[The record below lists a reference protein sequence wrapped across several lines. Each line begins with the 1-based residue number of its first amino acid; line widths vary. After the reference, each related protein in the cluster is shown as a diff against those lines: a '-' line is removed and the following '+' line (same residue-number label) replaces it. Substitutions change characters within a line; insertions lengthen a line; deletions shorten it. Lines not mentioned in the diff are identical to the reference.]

1 MWVQVPLRVLLLNT
15 NMLRKSLL
23 FVFLLFIILGC
34 SEEEEVVNNQNKEF
48 EFLLEG
54 NPINLST
61 KLNVSYFND
70 ITVGVKEFRD
80 DYVSLITA
88 SGTQTIEITG
98 SSIEN
103 LTDSK
108 VVLSPPGSGNLPY
121 ANYIGVG
128 QLIKSNNK
136 FYGLYHGEY
145 HLGTLLPGN
154 IPGFYASVGLV
165 TSEDGIS
172 FTPSQNPVIPNYVS
186 KDDDNG
192 FADWG
197 YGEPSMLFS
206 KDSTELFVYYVDH
219 NRDNRGVNIC
229 MGKFDVIDGE
239 PQFDK
244 FYFLND
250 QNEFTSSIIKAK
262 EVVSGD
268 YGYSD
273 AIFPHVTY
281 NKFLDLY
288 IMVLSLNAWNDSNN
302 GRGCDSAKSGIYLTY
317 SKDGINWI
325 DPFNENVI
333 SYIGSPKKLVS
344 ECSIPWSQTSSF
356 AWHPSLIYTNESQT
370 EGYLLYSYG
379 ESLSYP
385 GHQLYGNK
393 FKIDLK

>member
-1 MWVQVPLRVLLLNT
+1 MDLKVRVGSSPTPGTYKMYRLFLSILLLT
-15 NMLRKSLL
+15 
-23 FVFLLFIILGC
+23 FTTC
-34 SEEEEVVNNQNKEF
+34 SKVEDDLKEIPNNIEF
-48 EFLLEG
+48 EFSLEG
-54 NPINLST
+54 DPINLSS

-70 ITVGVKEFRD
+70 ITVGVKELSD
-80 DYVSLITA
+80 DFVSLITS

-108 VVLSPPGSGNLPY
+108 VILSPPGSGNLPY

-128 QLIKSNNK
+128 QLIKTNGK
-136 FYGLYHGEY
+136 FYGLYHGEL
-145 HLGTLLPGN
+145 HDGSILPGGVA
-154 IPGFYASVGLV
+154 GFYGSVG
-165 TSEDGIS
+165 SASSNDGIN
-172 FTPSQNPVIPNYVS
+172 FTLSQDAVIPNYMT

-192 FADWG
+192 YGDGG

-206 KDSTELFVYYVDH
+206 KDSSELLVYYVDH

-229 MGKFDVIDGE
+229 MGKFDVINGE
-239 PQFDK
+239 PQFDN
-244 FYFLND
+244 FYFLSDDNSYTT
-250 QNEFTSSIIKAK
+250 NIIKAK
-262 EVVSGD
+262 EVVKGGIS
-268 YGYSD
+268 SD

-281 NKFLDLY
+281 NKTLDVY
-288 IMVLSLNAWNDSNN
+288 IMVLNLNAFSSGNCNLNS
-302 GRGCDSAKSGIYLTY
+302 SGIYITY

-325 DPFNENVI
+325 DPFNTNLI
-333 SYIGSPKKLVS
+333 SYIGSPKKLIS
-344 ECSIPWSQTSSF
+344 ECSIPFSQTSSF
-356 AWHPSLIYTNESQT
+356 AWHPSLIYTNEEQN

>member
-1 MWVQVPLRVLLLNT
+1 MWVQVPLRVLLFNCK
-15 NMLRKSLL
+15 MLRKPL
-23 FVFLLFIILGC
+23 FYFILLFIILGC

-48 EFLLEG
+48 DFILEG
-54 NPINLST
+54 SPINLSS
-61 KLNVSYFND
+61 KLNMSYFND
-70 ITVGVKEFRD
+70 ITIGVKELRSDF
-80 DYVSLITA
+80 VSLVTA
-88 SGTQTIEITG
+88 SGESTFEISG
-98 SSIEN
+98 SSIDN
-103 LTDSK
+103 LTESQ
-108 VVLSPPGSGNLPY
+108 VLISPPNTGELPY

-145 HLGTLLPGN
+145 HDGTILPGGVA
-154 IPGFYASVGLV
+154 GFYASVGLV
-165 TSEDGIS
+165 SSDDGKVFKI
-172 FTPSQNPVIPNYVS
+172 SQNAIVPNYMS

-192 FADWG
+192 FGNGG

-206 KDSTELFVYYVDH
+206 KDSTQLFVYYVDH

-229 MGKFDVIDGE
+229 MGKFDVTNGE

-281 NKFLDLY
+281 NKSLELY
-288 IMVLSLNAWNDSNN
+288 VMVLNLNAFSNN
-302 GRGCDSAKSGIYLTY
+302 GCNSNDSGIYITY

-333 SYIGSPKKLVS
+333 SYLGTPKKLIS
-344 ECSIPWSQTSSF
+344 ECSIPYSQTSSF
-356 AWHPSLIYTNESQT
+356 AWHPSLVYTNESQT

>member
-1 MWVQVPLRVLLLNT
+1 MWVQVPLRVLLINT

-23 FVFLLFIILGC
+23 FVFLLFVILGC

-128 QLIKSNNK
+128 QLLKSNGK
-136 FYGLYHGEY
+136 FYGLYHGEF
-145 HLGTLLPGN
+145 HNGTIIEYNGVA
-154 IPGFYASVGLV
+154 GFYASVGLV

-172 FTPSQNPVIPNYVS
+172 FTPSQNPVIPNYL
-186 KDDDNG
+186 DQDYLTG
-192 FADWG
+192 FSDSG

-206 KDSTELFVYYVDH
+206 KDSSNIFVYYTDH
-219 NRDNRGVNIC
+219 NRDREHKGVNIC

-250 QNEFTSSIIKAK
+250 QNEFTADVIRGK
-262 EVVSGD
+262 EVVKGFDSF
-268 YGYSD
+268 SH
-273 AIFPHVTY
+273 ALFPHVTF
-281 NKFLDLY
+281 NKSLNLY
-288 IMVLSLNAWNDSNN
+288 VMVLSLNAFSNN
-302 GRGCDSAKSGIYLTY
+302 GCNSNDSGIYITY

-333 SYIGSPKKLVS
+333 SYIGSPKKLIS
-344 ECSIPWSQTSSF
+344 ECSIPFSQNSSF

-370 EGYLLYSYG
+370 EGYLLYSFG